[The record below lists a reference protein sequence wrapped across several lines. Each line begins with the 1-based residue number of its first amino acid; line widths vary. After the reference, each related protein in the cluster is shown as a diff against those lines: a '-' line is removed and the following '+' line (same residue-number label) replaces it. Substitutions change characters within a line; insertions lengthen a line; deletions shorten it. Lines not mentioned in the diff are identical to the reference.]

1 MPDVPAERHVPHNRG
16 KAVPL
21 ELFFDLVFV
30 FALTQVTT
38 LMANDATWTGLGRGI
53 AVLALL
59 WWAWVGYSWVG
70 SAIDPEE
77 GWLRI
82 AFFGAMAAMF
92 VVALATADA
101 FGASAPTF
109 AIAYFCVRLMQITM
123 FLIVSKGHP
132 AFRRSIWSMAPS
144 FVVGPSLLIVA
155 SFADGPRR
163 GALLVVALVIDYGG
177 ALLGGAEGWRLSPSH
192 FAERHGLII
201 IVALGEAIVSVGFGV
216 TDGHG
221 VSAQLVVVALLVV
234 AVAAALWWMY
244 FDVVAIVAERR
255 LNELTG
261 VARNRLARDS
271 FSYLHLPLVT
281 GIVLVALAS
290 KFVAANPD
298 EVLSNVTAVSL
309 GGGAATYVVTL
320 SALRRRNIGKFNVQ
334 RLVTGAALLVDITII
349 RLVPGVVALA
359 SVTVI
364 CWTLVSY
371 EATSRAELRREI
383 RSHH

>member
-1 MPDVPAERHVPHNRG
+1 MPEGPAERHVPHNRG

-30 FALTQVTT
+30 FAITQVTS
-38 LMANDATWTGLGRGI
+38 LLASDATWTGLGRGI

-109 AIAYFCVRLMQITM
+109 AIAYFCVRLIQITM
-123 FLIVSKGHP
+123 FVVVSEGD
-132 AFRRSIWSMAPS
+132 AMFRRSILSMAPS

-155 SFADGPRR
+155 SFVDGPIR
-163 GALLVVALVIDYGG
+163 GALWVVAVVIDYGG
-177 ALLGGAEGWRLSPSH
+177 ALLGGAQGWRLSPSH

-216 TDGHG
+216 TNGNG
-221 VSAQLVVVALLVV
+221 VSAQVVAVAMLVVT
-234 AVAAALWWMY
+234 VAAALWWMY
-244 FDVVAIVAERR
+244 FDIVAIVAERR
-255 LNELTG
+255 LHELTG
-261 VARNRLARDS
+261 VDRNRMARDA

-290 KFVAANPD
+290 KQIAANPSD
-298 EVLSNVTAVSL
+298 GLSDVLAVAL
-309 GGGAATYVVTL
+309 GGGAATYLLTL
-320 SALRRRNIGKFNVQ
+320 SVLRKRNMGKFNVQ
-334 RLVTGAALLVDITII
+334 RLVTASALVVDITII
-349 RLVPGVVALA
+349 RVVPGVVALA
-359 SVTVI
+359 TVAMI
-364 CWTLVSY
+364 CWTLVVY
-371 EATSRAELRREI
+371 EAITRAELRREI